1 MDEILKKIVE
11 FEISLLEY
19 PLVLRFILNK
29 VVWSFAAKVALNGI
43 LRGEFTKVIVK
54 FGINTLE
61 YAFVSFI
68 SNKAPW
74 SFGTKY
80 IQKKVF
86 YGQNF

>member
-29 VVWSFAAKVALNGI
+29 VVWSFGAKVALNGI

-86 YGQNF
+86 YEQNF